1 MKWLLFF
8 LTLSV
13 SVLAMD
19 ESDVEKEIATTRSV
33 EALSQKME
41 NAPKQ
46 YRPRYLDA
54 IKALVVEE
62 NIAKREAMMHS
73 LTGSGRGGGGGNAGG
88 GSGSGSGGGGSGGGK
103 GGGNGGGGGRGGK

>member
-1 MKWLLFF
+1 MKGLMFF

-13 SVLAMD
+13 SVWAMD
-19 ESDVEKEIATTRSV
+19 ERDVEREIASTRSV

-41 NAPKQ
+41 YAPKQ
-46 YRPRYLDA
+46 YRHRYLDA

-62 NIAKREAMMHS
+62 NTAKREAMMHS

-88 GSGSGSGGGGSGGGK
+88 GSGSGGGGSGGGK
-103 GGGNGGGGGRGGK
+103 GGGNGGGGRGGK

>member
-1 MKWLLFF
+1 MRWLLFF
-8 LTLSV
+8 LSLSV
-13 SVLAMD
+13 SVWAMD
-19 ESDVEKEIATTRSV
+19 ESDVQREIEGTRSV

-41 NAPKQ
+41 QAPKQ
-46 YRPRYLDA
+46 YRNRYLDA

-62 NIAKREAMMHS
+62 NTAKREAMMHS
-73 LTGSGRGGGGGNAGG
+73 LTGSGRGSGGGNAGG